1 MEKRERERETVCGAF
16 WERWVCEFAMSGSSG
31 LLCRVPASNSR
42 CGFWVPE
49 LASWRSRGWEAGS
62 TRRGFASRNSHR
74 FLGDDGKFFAVRLIS
89 TAGRGG
95 GVRGTRI
102 RALQTDEE
110 RRRFRSK
117 SRNYPPRS
125 PPGSLNPDSLE
136 EDNELPLLRRTSRR
150 DPNMEADAGYP
161 PLRDGLSSRRKE
173 DYEEEDDDRPQ
184 PWHTIWR
191 GVNRYILAGI
201 FVLGM
206 GAGITVDTVLNVEPN
221 NVASREVIDRQTPN
235 PDVCIA
241 NGMSAMVLDQRLF
254 ISFNPFNV
262 YVSQTEVKPGC
273 VLRQSNW
280 NVLESRGLVSSDEV
294 RACKRNMNTFG
305 FVGDLRQAPEI
316 SCVYHSESAENQF
329 LKDPSKATLG
339 DGFQPK
345 DIEE

>member
-1 MEKRERERETVCGAF
+1 
-16 WERWVCEFAMSGSSG
+16 MSGSSG
-31 LLCRVPASNSR
+31 LLCRVPASNVR
-42 CGFWVPE
+42 CGFCFAE
-49 LASWRSRGWEAGS
+49 LADWRSRGWEGGEFVS
-62 TRRGFASRNSHR
+62 FNSHR
-74 FLGDDGKFFAVRLIS
+74 FLGDRRKLLVGRLIGKS
-89 TAGRGG
+89 KPGG
-95 GVRGTRI
+95 GVGGARI

-110 RRRFRSK
+110 RRRFRSQ
-117 SRNYPPRS
+117 SGNYPPRS
-125 PPGSLNPDSLE
+125 PPGSLNPDLE
-136 EDNELPLLRRTSRR
+136 EENELPLLRGTSRR
-150 DPNMEADAGYP
+150 DPNMEADVGYP
-161 PLRDGLSSRRKE
+161 PSRDGFSGRRVE
-173 DYEEEDDDRPQ
+173 DYEEEDDRPQ
-184 PWHTIWR
+184 PWLAIWR

-280 NVLESRGLVSSDEV
+280 NVLEGRGLVSSDEV

>member
-1 MEKRERERETVCGAF
+1 
-16 WERWVCEFAMSGSSG
+16 MSGSSG
-31 LLCRVPASNSR
+31 SLCRVPVSNLRCGLCFPELGESGARRWTLASVSLNSR
-42 CGFWVPE
+42 
-49 LASWRSRGWEAGS
+49 
-62 TRRGFASRNSHR
+62 R
-74 FLGDDGKFFAVRLIS
+74 FLADNRKFFVVTLIGKS
-89 TAGRGG
+89 RPAGVVGSI
-95 GVRGTRI
+95 RI
-102 RALQTDEE
+102 QALQTDEE
-110 RRRFRSK
+110 RRRLRSK
-117 SRNYPPRS
+117 SSNYAPPS
-125 PPGSLNPDSLE
+125 PSDPDL
-136 EDNELPLLRRTSRR
+136 DELPLLRGGSRR
-150 DPNMEADAGYP
+150 NPQM
-161 PLRDGLSSRRKE
+161 
-173 DYEEEDDDRPQ
+173 EEDGGFDEREDVREDDNKSQ
-184 PWHTIWR
+184 PLLALWR
-191 GVNRYILAGI
+191 GVKRYILAGI

-280 NVLESRGLVSSDEV
+280 SVLEARGLVTSDEV

-339 DGFQPK
+339 DGYQPK
-345 DIEE
+345 SIEE

>member
-1 MEKRERERETVCGAF
+1 
-16 WERWVCEFAMSGSSG
+16 MSGSSG
-31 LLCRVPASNSR
+31 LLCCVPASNLR
-42 CGFWVPE
+42 CGLNFLE
-49 LASWRSRGWEAGS
+49 LVNSSQSRGWSAGLYQGS
-62 TRRGFASRNSHR
+62 VSPNSRQ
-74 FLGDDGKFFAVRLIS
+74 FLVGSGHFSLVRL
-89 TAGRGG
+89 ANKYRPAEDGG
-95 GVRGTRI
+95 GVRVWASQTDAEMERI
-102 RALQTDEE
+102 RSSKMRNGSPRRPLDSSIPGLEDE
-110 RRRFRSK
+110 
-117 SRNYPPRS
+117 N
-125 PPGSLNPDSLE
+125 G
-136 EDNELPLLRRTSRR
+136 LPLLRGTSRR
-150 DPNMEADAGYP
+150 DPNMEVNGGY
-161 PLRDGLSSRRKE
+161 LSSS
-173 DYEEEDDDRPQ
+173 DYSARAEEIYQEDDNEDDEGLQ
-184 PWHTIWR
+184 SLLTTWR
-191 GVNRYILAGI
+191 GANRFILAGMFI
-201 FVLGM
+201 LGI

-280 NVLESRGLVSSDEV
+280 SVLEQRGLVTSDEV

-339 DGFQPK
+339 DGYQPK
-345 DIEE
+345 DFNE